1 MIIFQGEGYDC
12 LKGNL
17 GGDAKWS
24 RWDMEI
30 SIFSQFENNTTSVHT
45 PSPFIGSVHSL
56 YAGQCRTDDLLE
68 FE

>member
-12 LKGNL
+12 RKGIL

-24 RWDMEI
+24 RWDME
-30 SIFSQFENNTTSVHT
+30 NNTTSVHT
-45 PSPFIGSVHSL
+45 PSLFIGSVHSL